1 MATSETINESMLGFF
16 QNVYHM
22 SSVRNA
28 DHLVL
33 VANFGQWAGFWSA
46 DRFITEM
53 GYAIPAS
60 NHSSMNTLTDALLDG
75 DVSRPK
81 DAQGLLDL
89 VDGFAGAIFGDTST
103 EWSTLRRLISTD
115 GVVKR
120 ATAATDPFDVQT
132 FAREVL
138 AVRQGFIEEGRDYF
152 GNQTD
157 EMCAAIAEVG
167 LVLDPKTGEVV
178 QPGIYAHLLSKKGK
192 ERSVEEYGDKVD
204 GSIDPEPTD
213 PDKGIWTALETI
225 NRVMTGDRKC
235 HKVAYFVQE
244 MRKAVDN
251 CENFEIS
258 LESAGL
264 VETTV

>member
-16 QNVYHM
+16 QRVYHRA
-22 SSVRNA
+22 SVRNA

-46 DRFITEM
+46 DRFITDM
-53 GYAIPAS
+53 GYVVPAS
-60 NHSSMNTLTDALLDG
+60 NHSSMNTLTEALLDG

-81 DAQGLLDL
+81 DAPALLDL
-89 VDGFAGAIFGDTST
+89 VDGFAEAIFGDTSP

-132 FAREVL
+132 FAHDVL
-138 AVRQGFIEEGRDYF
+138 AVRQGFITEGRDYF

-157 EMCAAIAEVG
+157 EMCAAIAEAG
-167 LVLDPKTGEVV
+167 YGD
-178 QPGIYAHLLSKKGK
+178 LLSTKGT
-192 ERSVEEYGDKVD
+192 ERSVEVYGEKAD

-244 MRKAVDN
+244 MRKTVDN
-251 CENFEIS
+251 FENFEIS

>member
-16 QNVYHM
+16 RNVYHM

-46 DRFITEM
+46 DRFITDM

-60 NHSSMNTLTDALLDG
+60 NHSSMNTLTEALLDG

-81 DAQGLLDL
+81 DAQALLDL
-89 VDGFAGAIFGDTST
+89 VDGFAGVIFGDTST

-132 FAREVL
+132 FAHDVL
-138 AVRQGFIEEGRDYF
+138 AVRQGFITEGRDYF

-157 EMCAAIAEVG
+157 EMCAAIAEAG
-167 LVLDPKTGEVV
+167 YGD
-178 QPGIYAHLLSKKGK
+178 LLSTKGT
-192 ERSVEEYGDKVD
+192 ERSVEAYGEKAD

-244 MRKAVDN
+244 MARTVA
-251 CENFEIS
+251 NFETFEVA

-264 VETTV
+264 VETTVATK

>member
-16 QNVYHM
+16 QKVYRL

-46 DRFITEM
+46 DRFIAEM
-53 GYAIPAS
+53 GYDVPKS
-60 NHSSMNTLTDALLDG
+60 NHSSMNTLTEALLDG

-81 DAQGLLDL
+81 DAQALLDL
-89 VDGFAGAIFGDTST
+89 VDGFADAIFGDGAT

-157 EMCAAIAEVG
+157 EMCAAISEAG
-167 LVLDPKTGEVV
+167 FG
-178 QPGIYAHLLSKKGK
+178 HLLSKKGA
-192 ERSVEEYGDKVD
+192 ERAVEEYGDKGDADSVER
-204 GSIDPEPTD
+204 EPTD

-225 NRVMTGDRKC
+225 TRVMSGDRKC

-244 MRKAVDN
+244 MRKAVADF
-251 CENFEIS
+251 ETFEIA
-258 LESAGL
+258 LESVEL
-264 VETTV
+264 VEATV

>member
-16 QNVYHM
+16 RNVYRM

-46 DRFITEM
+46 DRFITDM

-60 NHSSMNTLTDALLDG
+60 NHSSMNTLTEALLDG

-81 DAQGLLDL
+81 DAQALLDL
-89 VDGFAGAIFGDTST
+89 VDGFAGVIFGDTST

-132 FAREVL
+132 FAHDVL
-138 AVRQGFIEEGRDYF
+138 AVRQGFISEGRDYF

-157 EMCAAIAEVG
+157 EMCAAIAEAG
-167 LVLDPKTGEVV
+167 YGD
-178 QPGIYAHLLSKKGK
+178 LLSTKGT
-192 ERSVEEYGDKVD
+192 ERSVEAYGEKAD

-244 MRKAVDN
+244 MRKTV
-251 CENFEIS
+251 ENFETFEVA